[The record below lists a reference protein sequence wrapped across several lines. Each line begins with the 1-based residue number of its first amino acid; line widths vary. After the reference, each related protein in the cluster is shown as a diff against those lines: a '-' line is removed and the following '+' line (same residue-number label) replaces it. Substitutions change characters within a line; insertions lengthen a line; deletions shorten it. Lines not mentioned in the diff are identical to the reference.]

1 MMAPPW
7 MRVSERWSQRSLRSL
22 RMVCAD
28 TSKRLA
34 RSSTI
39 TRPKARAMLRI
50 SVWRWDS
57 PATAAPLRNR
67 LGAQSCRYGAADWGR
82 GQRGRSAARAIGQP
96 KQLFWLRR
104 LRRKPCAP
112 HQPRRSTKQFVAAR
126 LPPQTKMEETM
137 NIDRRQL
144 ALPALAL
151 GLLTVVPAFAGAD
164 EDAVAKN
171 VEAFR
176 VAQAAGNAE
185 GLASLCA
192 EEMSYSH
199 SNAKVDTKASLLDGV
214 AKANYKW
221 TSLEYKDPTVR
232 VVGPTAIVR
241 FTFVGEQEFT
251 DGKKTPQNL
260 HILMNWQKQ
269 GSDWKLLSRAATK
282 L

>member
-1 MMAPPW
+1 
-7 MRVSERWSQRSLRSL
+7 
-22 RMVCAD
+22 
-28 TSKRLA
+28 
-34 RSSTI
+34 
-39 TRPKARAMLRI
+39 
-50 SVWRWDS
+50 
-57 PATAAPLRNR
+57 
-67 LGAQSCRYGAADWGR
+67 
-82 GQRGRSAARAIGQP
+82 
-96 KQLFWLRR
+96 
-104 LRRKPCAP
+104 
-112 HQPRRSTKQFVAAR
+112 
-126 LPPQTKMEETM
+126 M

-144 ALPALAL
+144 ALPVLAL
-151 GLLTVVPAFAGAD
+151 GIGLMGVAPAFAGAD

-171 VEAFR
+171 VEIFR

-185 GLASLCA
+185 GIASLCA
-192 EEMSYSH
+192 EELSYSH

-269 GSDWKLLSRAATK
+269 GSDWKLLSRSATK